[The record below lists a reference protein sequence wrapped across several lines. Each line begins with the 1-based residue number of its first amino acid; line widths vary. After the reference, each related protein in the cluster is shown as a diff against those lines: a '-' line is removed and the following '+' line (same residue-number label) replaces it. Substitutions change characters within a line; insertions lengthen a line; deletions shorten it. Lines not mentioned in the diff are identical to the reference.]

1 MNVLR
6 REDPDIVA
14 TISNKTICSTVC
26 SIYRE
31 SYPRRKTIIYLPES
45 FLRRVSRVS
54 FFLFFSLS
62 LSLSFFASFANS
74 ERRTCGKR
82 PFGWRKDRKSRDICR
97 FLGERIAHDCA
108 TNDGNHINQRVNKR
122 HSDSRKSM
130 KENSSVVSLFLFRKY
145 LFRMIQRWRF
155 V

>member
-1 MNVLR
+1 MNVLH

-54 FFLFFSLS
+54 FFFFSFLF
-62 LSLSFFASFANS
+62 LFASFANS

-108 TNDGNHINQRVNKR
+108 TNDGNHIN
-122 HSDSRKSM
+122 
-130 KENSSVVSLFLFRKY
+130 
-145 LFRMIQRWRF
+145 
-155 V
+155 

>member
-1 MNVLR
+1 MNVLH

-54 FFLFFSLS
+54 FFFFLFFSFLP
-62 LSLSFFASFANS
+62 LL
-74 ERRTCGKR
+74 RTVRGAR
-82 PFGWRKDRKSRDICR
+82 
-97 FLGERIAHDCA
+97 A
-108 TNDGNHINQRVNKR
+108 VNG
-122 HSDSRKSM
+122 HSDGEKIVRV
-130 KENSSVVSLFLFRKY
+130 EISVVFLVKGSLTIVQP
-145 LFRMIQRWRF
+145 MTAII
-155 V
+155 

>member
-1 MNVLR
+1 MEVLR

-54 FFLFFSLS
+54 FFLFLSLS
-62 LSLSFFASFANS
+62 LSLSLSPFLPLL
-74 ERRTCGKR
+74 RTVRGAR
-82 PFGWRKDRKSRDICR
+82 
-97 FLGERIAHDCA
+97 A
-108 TNDGNHINQRVNKR
+108 VNG
-122 HSDSRKSM
+122 HSDGEKIVRV
-130 KENSSVVSLFLFRKY
+130 EISVVFLVKGSL
-145 LFRMIQRWRF
+145 MIVQPMTAII
-155 V
+155 